1 MLNFIFYD
9 NICIKNSKIGI
20 NKVGIISAITK
31 NYHNQNN
38 KAEDKDLCTEK
49 KNV

>member
-1 MLNFIFYD
+1 MIFFVLKFQKME
-9 NICIKNSKIGI
+9 INS
-20 NKVGIISAITK
+20 VGIISAISK